1 MNAKAPG
8 DSTPR
13 EDALRLL
20 ARREYSRAELVSRL
34 SAKAH
39 GVDAIAEC
47 LDALAEQ
54 GLQSDERFAESFLR
68 SRIMRG
74 QGPLKI
80 RQALSQRGIEREL
93 IRTVFAQAQGDEQG
107 GEQGGADWFTLACE
121 ILARRFSGPGDTP
134 RERARRERFLAGR
147 GFDFDQVRHAL
158 SHAWD
163 DPSSQD

>member
-1 MNAKAPG
+1 MKGKAP
-8 DSTPR
+8 DNSTPR

-34 SAKAH
+34 SAKAYA
-39 GVDAIAEC
+39 VDAIIEC

-68 SRIMRG
+68 SGIMRG

-93 IRTVFAQAQGDEQG
+93 IRTVFAQAQEN
-107 GEQGGADWFTLACE
+107 EQGGADWFTLACE

-158 SHAWD
+158 AHAWD
-163 DPSSQD
+163 DPSAQD